1 MMAVTKNTIALGRPL
16 NPGPRPTAQTGAEQA
31 ACGLREAGLSAALE
45 LRGEWSIR
53 NFEMLTT
60 AALSRFLTDTTAPA
74 LAFDTGSRIAGFPLS
89 PRQGYRAPPDVNE
102 SVRVQVHADT
112 PITKE
117 IEICAP

>member
-74 LAFDTGSRIAGFPLS
+74 LVFDTGRLIAGFPLD
-89 PRQGYRAPPDVNE
+89 PRQGCRVRRDVNE
-102 SVRVQVHADT
+102 SVRVRVHAGA

-117 IEICAP
+117 KTPCSP